1 MAPRAG
7 IRDPKQINGLERLP
21 GTKAHIDTKRLSAP
35 LANLYRPPPDYESE
49 SPGAVPKA
57 TGAEVQ
63 SVLERTTQTYRKPDD
78 NVQSAAPGMEPS
90 AFSQPRNSHVRR
102 RYDPQRAV
110 ARPLIR
116 SDRAG
121 LSRCDRN
128 IRKRAACLR
137 AAKFLIVVPSTN
149 NWPRNRYVPMLDGGR
164 PFEVALTSEQVR
176 EANAALRPD
185 GDVTGRLEPH
195 QNTVETEATT
205 PASDM
210 VALLLAVAAS
220 AEHGAAP

>member
-1 MAPRAG
+1 V
-7 IRDPKQINGLERLP
+7 
-21 GTKAHIDTKRLSAP
+21 GT
-35 LANLYRPPPDYESE
+35 
-49 SPGAVPKA
+49 A
-57 TGAEVQ
+57 TGAKFKG
-63 SVLERTTQTYRKPDD
+63 VLLRSTQTYRKPDH
-78 NVQSAAPGMEPS
+78 NVESAVPGIERS
-90 AFSQPRNSHVRR
+90 AVSRACYPHVRR

-121 LSRCDRN
+121 PYRCDRN
-128 IRKRAACLR
+128 IRKRPARLR
-137 AAKFLIVVPSTN
+137 IPSSDS
-149 NWPRNRYVPMLDGGR
+149 RLSSRCAPMLDGGR

-220 AEHGAAP
+220 VEHGAAP